1 MYNLMVIV
9 IQTINIINTIYI
21 NNNLMNSIR
30 VVFNFGKK

>member
-1 MYNLMVIV
+1 MVIV